1 LRNEGDDLKLNEPV
15 TLSLDQEKGTLE
27 ISSRKFLLV
36 NKNIKKDE
44 NYRVIVLM
52 VTDYGEK

>member
-44 NYRVIVLM
+44 NYRVM
-52 VTDYGEK
+52 VELYTRFWGK